1 MRADI
6 NNFDGEVYTLNELL
20 GDIRKVLGP
29 SSGIDSDDVDANE
42 LMYFMKKY
50 KSNPADWERFAMA
63 CPEMGYTRNLV
74 DEGNGKANVLVLV
87 WTPGKGSAIHDH
99 GNAHCVMKIL
109 KGDLLEERFDPPEV
123 PGNAMV
129 PKSSAIHRKDDVA
142 YMSDKLGLHRVSNP
156 GDDYAVSIHCYTPP
170 NVAKSGCNIF
180 NVMTGEKTHIAKCEN
195 YSAYGQRVAEQET
208 K

>member
-1 MRADI
+1 MKPGTI

-20 GDIRKVLGP
+20 ADIRKTLGP
-29 SSGIDSDDVDANE
+29 SSGIDSDDVDVE
-42 LMYFMKKY
+42 QLMNFMRKY

-63 CPEMGYTRNLV
+63 CEDMGYTRNLV
-74 DEGNGKANVLVLV
+74 DEGNGKANVLILV
-87 WTPGKGSAIHDH
+87 WTPKKGSPIHDH

-109 KGDLLEERFDPPEV
+109 KGDLVEERFNPPES
-123 PGNAMV
+123 PGQAMK
-129 PKSSAIHRKDDVA
+129 PKSSVTHHKDAVA

-156 GDDYAVSIHCYTPP
+156 GEDYAVSIHCYTPP
-170 NVAKSGCNIF
+170 NVARSGCNIF

-195 YSAYGQRVAEQET
+195 YSAYGRRVEN